1 MRWSFS
7 SAPAWTLRELTAA
20 DTADCA
26 RWHAETFSRPWT
38 DGEFQDLLA
47 NPGVSGFVAL
57 PAANTRNGVAKPG
70 GFVLTRAVLDEAEI
84 LTVAVSPSA
93 QGAGLGAALM
103 EAALRAL
110 HSAGVASVFLEV
122 DVDNTPALRLYSRL
136 GFHRVS
142 MRPDYYDHGDGAR
155 RLDELLPEA
164 FGPADLDRV
173 RREKP

>member
-1 MRWSFS
+1 MRWSFT
-7 SAPAWTLRELTAA
+7 SAPAWTLRELTAS

-26 RWHAETFSRPWT
+26 RWHAQTFARPWT

-47 NPGVSGFVAL
+47 NPGVSGFMAR
-57 PAANTRNGVAKPG
+57 PAQTTRNGETQPG

-110 HSAGVASVFLEV
+110 HTAGVASVFLEV
-122 DVDNTPALRLYSRL
+122 DVHNTPALRLYARL

-142 MRPDYYDHGDGAR
+142 MRPDYYAHDNGAR
-155 RLDELLPEA
+155 SDAALMRLDLRQPPGA
-164 FGPADLDRV
+164 AARG
-173 RREKP
+173 